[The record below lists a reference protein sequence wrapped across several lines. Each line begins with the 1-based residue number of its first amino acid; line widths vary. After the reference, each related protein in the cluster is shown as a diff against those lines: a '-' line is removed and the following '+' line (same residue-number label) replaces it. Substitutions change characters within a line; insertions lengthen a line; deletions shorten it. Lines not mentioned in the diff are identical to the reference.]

1 MTGIEKA
8 IAKAIYDYQLIEEGD
23 RILIGASGGKD
34 STTLSWALARRLR
47 WEGPRFELKA
57 LRIRTDVPGGGMPQE
72 AERALESLYA
82 EWGIPLET
90 VDVPVIGRL
99 KPGKEMNCYWCAT
112 QRRTELMHHALDHGY
127 NKIAL
132 GHHLDDILTTLLM
145 NMVNK
150 GELSTMVPKLRYRK
164 FPVTVIRPLA
174 LVPEESIR
182 RFAASQGWLNVTCSC
197 AYGAEGERKEFQRR
211 LEVLTG
217 GELDAKLRMF
227 HSLCR
232 VNPEYLPPL
241 PDLP

>member
-8 IAKAIYDYQLIEEGD
+8 IAKAIYDYHLIEEGD

-47 WEGPRFELKA
+47 WEGPRFTLQA
-57 LRIRTDVPGGGMPQE
+57 LRIRTDVPGGAMPKE
-72 AERALESLYA
+72 AEQALKWLYA
-82 EWGIPLET
+82 EWGVPLET

-112 QRRTELMHHALDHGY
+112 QRRTELMRYALAHGY

-145 NMVNK
+145 NMVKK
-150 GELSTMVPKLRYRK
+150 GELSTMIPKLAYRK

-182 RFAASQGWLNVTCSC
+182 RFAAFQGWLNVTCSC
-197 AYGAEGERKEFQRR
+197 SYGAEGERKEFQRR

-227 HSLCR
+227 YSLSR
-232 VNPEYLPPL
+232 VNREYLP
-241 PDLP
+241 

>member
-34 STTLSWALARRLR
+34 STTLSWALARRLQ

-57 LRIRTDVPGGGMPQE
+57 LRIRTDVPGGGMPKD
-72 AERALESLYA
+72 AERALEDLYQ

-112 QRRTELMHHALDHGY
+112 QRRTELMHHALAQGY

-150 GELSTMVPKLRYRK
+150 GELSTMVPKLTYRK

-197 AYGAEGERKEFQRR
+197 SFGADGERKEFQRR
-211 LEVLTG
+211 LDILTG
-217 GELDAKLRMF
+217 GKLDAKLRMF
-227 HSLCR
+227 HSLSR
-232 VNPEYLPPL
+232 INPEYLPSPQ
-241 PDLP
+241 

>member
-34 STTLSWALARRLR
+34 STTLSWALARRR
-47 WEGPRFELKA
+47 QWEGPRFELKA
-57 LRIRTDVPGGGMPQE
+57 LRIRTDVPGGGMPEE
-72 AERALESLYA
+72 AEAGLARLYG
-82 EWGIPLET
+82 EWGVPYE
-90 VDVPVIGRL
+90 VMDVPVIGRL
-99 KPGKEMNCYWCAT
+99 KSGKSMNCYWCAT
-112 QRRTELMHHALDHGY
+112 QRRTELMHYALAHRY

-150 GELSTMVPKLRYRK
+150 GELSTMVPKLTYRK

-197 AYGAEGERKEFQRR
+197 AYGAEGERREFQRR
-211 LEVLTG
+211 LEVITG
-217 GELDAKLRMF
+217 GTLDGKLRMF
-227 HSLCR
+227 YSLSR
-232 VNPEYLPPL
+232 AKHEYLP
-241 PDLP
+241 